1 MQILYHCKPLAD
13 ENIQHFFQSYSQSY
27 SQAHSA
33 ASDVDAMKA
42 RLPLVQV
49 YHHFRFAAYC
59 AYRITHL
66 QASQQAVAALYNQA
80 LSAELDY
87 LNHLLENK

>member
-1 MQILYHCKPLAD
+1 
-13 ENIQHFFQSYSQSY
+13 
-27 SQAHSA
+27 
-33 ASDVDAMKA
+33 MKA

-66 QASQQAVAALYNQA
+66 QASEPVVAALYSQA

-87 LNHLLENK
+87 LNHLLENQ

>member
-1 MQILYHCKPLAD
+1 MQILYHCEPLAD
-13 ENIQHFFQSYSQSY
+13 ESIQHFFGSYF
-27 SQAHSA
+27 QAKSA
-33 ASDVDAMKA
+33 DSDVDAMKG

-66 QASQQAVAALYNQA
+66 QASEPVVAALYSQA

-87 LNHLLENK
+87 LNHLLENQ